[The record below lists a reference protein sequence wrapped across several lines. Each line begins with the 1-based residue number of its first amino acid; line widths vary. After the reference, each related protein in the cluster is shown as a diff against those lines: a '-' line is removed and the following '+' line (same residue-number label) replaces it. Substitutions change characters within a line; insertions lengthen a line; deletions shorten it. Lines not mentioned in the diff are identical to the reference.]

1 MFLSNSSSRQ
11 VKLDPSMEVRRA
23 FSCRRRLTV
32 RILLLQ
38 RGLHDIEDELVF
50 TNHDGYVF
58 HDSRGFEA
66 GAEEELKIVQD
77 FVRRKSQEEL
87 LKDKLHAIWF
97 VPSII
102 CNCKVTRLLFRYCI
116 PMDKDRPSLD
126 LKYFD
131 DICPDKNGMSKLY
144 AL

>member
-1 MFLSNSSSRQ
+1 M
-11 VKLDPSMEVRRA
+11 
-23 FSCRRRLTV
+23 
-32 RILLLQ
+32 RIFVAQ
-38 RGLHDIEDELVF
+38 RGLHNIEDELVF

-77 FVRRKSQEEL
+77 FVRRKSQGEGL
-87 LKDKLHAIWF
+87 NDKLHAIWF
-97 VPSII
+97 VPSAI
-102 CNCKVTRLLFRYCI
+102 CNRKVTQGWLFRYCI

-131 DICPDKNGMSKLY
+131 DICPDKNGMSKGEFMSCD
-144 AL
+144 